1 MNIEFTSAH
10 MQTLCELKELAE
22 KHGCLIT
29 FGVDQGSDFDS
40 YEHFIGYT
48 EEVIKELEDRGF
60 FHTDEAKSEYS
71 NFWFQLYDPNN
82 TARKHHILQYNTGR
96 QIIEY
101 EFNWEPDDDDP
112 ISEEAANF
120 LRDNIADWCN
130 YDDEKKLLYTSY
142 ANTEV
147 IGFDGQ
153 PRPNVYREGMALK
166 FFGDLVCDYLG
177 EERIQRVY

>member
-10 MQTLCELKELAE
+10 MQTLIELKTIAE
-22 KHGCLIT
+22 KHGCRIT
-29 FGVDQGSDFDS
+29 FGVNQSYDFVGYEKFIDYREDILSELNDLGCFDS
-40 YEHFIGYT
+40 DAEQGGSAT
-48 EEVIKELEDRGF
+48 
-60 FHTDEAKSEYS
+60 
-71 NFWFQLYDPNN
+71 FWFQLYDPNSKTFKYN
-82 TARKHHILQYNTGR
+82 ILQYEEGWQTT
-96 QIIEY
+96 EY
-101 EFNWEPDDDDP
+101 EFNWGEDDNS

-120 LRDNIADWCN
+120 LRDNIVDWRD

-153 PRPNVYREGMALK
+153 TRPNVYREGMALK